1 MNKIKWIKL
10 VLVAGCTCAIA
21 FSVEARKDEVTLV
34 MVPRDEATV
43 QVGMDIANR
52 YPTLLV
58 SYKVAGNGTVSLHG
72 WTGTQWVNVTLADF
86 KEGNFFK
93 TGPDSALI
101 VETET
106 ESVADLLVPPADWC
120 MNVSKITTTQTRPLI
135 HLVGQYYD
143 FGYKDWQW
151 FSKRYSMDMDAIN
164 PEGLNV
170 AWYHKRL
177 NEHLNQEKSPGT
189 SSDLQYWESIRQA
202 VVAES
207 PAPDEAE
214 PIAADPLMDDEVENL
229 LTNDVPTAVVLGAG
243 DVPEEQQEATEST
256 EESKTDIETET
267 PAEM

>member
-1 MNKIKWIKL
+1 MNKIKWTKL
-10 VLVAGCTCAIA
+10 VLVVVCACGIA
-21 FSVEARKDEVTLV
+21 FPAQARRDEVTLV

-72 WTGTQWVNVTLADF
+72 WTGTQWVNITLTDF

-101 VETET
+101 IETET
-106 ESVADLLVPPADWC
+106 EPVADLLVPPEDWC
-120 MNVSKITTTQTRPLI
+120 LNVSKITTTQKRPLI

-143 FGYKDWQW
+143 FEFKDWQW
-151 FSKRYSMDMDAIN
+151 FTKRYSIDMDAIN

-177 NEHLNQEKSPGT
+177 NDHLNKESSPGT
-189 SSDLQYWESIRQA
+189 SDLQYWISIRQA
-202 VVAES
+202 VLAE
-207 PAPDEAE
+207 PPVQDEAKST
-214 PIAADPLMDDEVENL
+214 EVEMSTDEDTENP

-243 DVPEEQQEATEST
+243 DVPEEHQESAPPTEENKPETES
-256 EESKTDIETET
+256 
-267 PAEM
+267 PAEMQ